1 MSKLK
6 RLLLTLFI
14 VGFGTSLFSQKTII
28 KGKVFDN
35 DTKESLPFVNVSF
48 KNSKTGT
55 TTDLDGNFSLETY
68 YATDS
73 LSASFVG
80 YKLMSLKVEK
90 DESQT
95 LNFAMQSGAQEL
107 SEVVVIADKKYV
119 DPAVSLMEKVVANKK
134 INDRKKLDAYEYEVY
149 NKVEFD
155 LNNID
160 EDFKNRKA
168 WKPFKFIFDYLDTTD
183 SSPYLPILMTE
194 SMSNYYFTRIPKR
207 KKEIIKA
214 TKISGLENES
224 LQQFLGDMYQNINIY
239 DNYIMIFNK
248 SFVSP
253 VANLGPI
260 SYHYYLLDSMDIDN
274 HKCYKIKYIPRREY
288 ELNFSGHLW
297 ISDTTYAVKRVEATI
312 SKNANINFVRELKI
326 EQDYNQVEREV
337 WMLTK
342 DFLLVD
348 FNLAEKT
355 IGFYGRKTSTYKGFV
370 VNKPR
375 DNEFYADGT
384 NISVADDADK
394 KTDVYWDSTRHEEL
408 SENEIAVYHMV
419 DTLKSVPA
427 FKTYVD
433 VIKIV
438 TTGFK
443 EFEKIE
449 LGPYFNVYSYN
460 PVEGHRFKM
469 GVRTLSEFTEQIR
482 LRGYLAYGTRDK
494 QFKYGL
500 GTDIFLNRKTWT
512 MLHLDYRNDI
522 MQMGTS
528 ENNDQQD
535 NILASFFRAR
545 PANQL
550 NGIEQFKVGFE
561 HWYSE
566 ALSNELIFDHREL
579 RSVTPSLTFDIDPDT
594 TGVNALNR
602 LKISEIKI
610 NTHFALREKY
620 VLGAFD
626 RYSLSSMYP
635 IINLRATFGI
645 KGAFGSQY
653 EYQKIYLSIQDKIFI
668 NPLGY
673 SVYHAGYGKVWGQ
686 VPFPVLELHN
696 GNETF
701 FYDPLAFNLMNFLE
715 YASDEYIQ
723 GIITHHF
730 NGLFLNKIPLMRR
743 LHWRELVWLKGVAGS
758 LRPENQNVMEFPNSL
773 SALPKPYFES
783 GMGIENIFKVLRI
796 DFMYRLTN
804 LNKDKSQSAARNF
817 GASLSLQF
825 TF

>member
-1 MSKLK
+1 M
-6 RLLLTLFI
+6 FI

-35 DTKESLPFVNVSF
+35 ETKESLPFVNVAF
-48 KNSKTGT
+48 KNSKIGT

-297 ISDTTYAVKRVEATI
+297 IADTTYAVKRVEATI
-312 SKNANINFVRELKI
+312 SKNANI
-326 EQDYNQVEREV
+326 
-337 WMLTK
+337 
-342 DFLLVD
+342 
-348 FNLAEKT
+348 
-355 IGFYGRKTSTYKGFV
+355 
-370 VNKPR
+370 
-375 DNEFYADGT
+375 
-384 NISVADDADK
+384 
-394 KTDVYWDSTRHEEL
+394 
-408 SENEIAVYHMV
+408 
-419 DTLKSVPA
+419 
-427 FKTYVD
+427 
-433 VIKIV
+433 
-438 TTGFK
+438 
-443 EFEKIE
+443 
-449 LGPYFNVYSYN
+449 
-460 PVEGHRFKM
+460 
-469 GVRTLSEFTEQIR
+469 
-482 LRGYLAYGTRDK
+482 
-494 QFKYGL
+494 
-500 GTDIFLNRKTWT
+500 
-512 MLHLDYRNDI
+512 
-522 MQMGTS
+522 
-528 ENNDQQD
+528 
-535 NILASFFRAR
+535 
-545 PANQL
+545 
-550 NGIEQFKVGFE
+550 
-561 HWYSE
+561 
-566 ALSNELIFDHREL
+566 
-579 RSVTPSLTFDIDPDT
+579 
-594 TGVNALNR
+594 
-602 LKISEIKI
+602 
-610 NTHFALREKY
+610 
-620 VLGAFD
+620 
-626 RYSLSSMYP
+626 
-635 IINLRATFGI
+635 
-645 KGAFGSQY
+645 
-653 EYQKIYLSIQDKIFI
+653 
-668 NPLGY
+668 
-673 SVYHAGYGKVWGQ
+673 
-686 VPFPVLELHN
+686 
-696 GNETF
+696 
-701 FYDPLAFNLMNFLE
+701 
-715 YASDEYIQ
+715 
-723 GIITHHF
+723 
-730 NGLFLNKIPLMRR
+730 
-743 LHWRELVWLKGVAGS
+743 
-758 LRPENQNVMEFPNSL
+758 
-773 SALPKPYFES
+773 
-783 GMGIENIFKVLRI
+783 
-796 DFMYRLTN
+796 
-804 LNKDKSQSAARNF
+804 
-817 GASLSLQF
+817 
-825 TF
+825 